1 MSSTRASSST
11 LYPPCIQTWGG
22 AMSPRRHDLYPSISK
37 IRALRN
43 QIGSLA
49 RRIAR
54 ENIIYLRG
62 E

>member
-1 MSSTRASSST
+1 
-11 LYPPCIQTWGG
+11 
-22 AMSPRRHDLYPSISK
+22 MSPRRHDLYPSISK